1 MTYTTIFEKLLCLFN
16 MISTSWIYIAFS
28 GISILLVVLLSF
40 KKISKKTCVTLML
53 FLTKLV
59 LGYTIYIYYE
69 DVNNLINLGLYD
81 EVKEVLAANGKDL
94 TEIEEVELEPS
105 LGNGGLGRLA
115 ACFLDSMASLDIPGH
130 GCGIRYKYG
139 FFEQKIIDCQQ
150 VEVSDNWLREGNVW
164 EIRKLDKAEIENLV
178 GV

>member
-69 DVNNLINLGLYD
+69 DVNNLINLIVDNIFLNIYFPSFYVYLFILILINIIGIYSLL
-81 EVKEVLAANGKDL
+81 KPK
-94 TEIEEVELEPS
+94 LEKS
-105 LGNGGLGRLA
+105 
-115 ACFLDSMASLDIPGH
+115 
-130 GCGIRYKYG
+130 Y
-139 FFEQKIIDCQQ
+139 KIINTTCLIISNFILALIL
-150 VEVSDNWLREGNVW
+150 EVISVNNI
-164 EIRKLDKAEIENLV
+164 EIFKKESIFTNTNL
-178 GV
+178 